1 MNKRIKKLRKEL
13 DLTQQEFASK
23 IGVKRNTVATY
34 EMGRSVPSDSA
45 LSLICKT
52 FDVSETWL
60 RTGEGEMFNQPQSRK
75 EEIQRMVERMMEG
88 RKAEFKYRLISV
100 LNRLDEN
107 QWGLLE
113 DYLREILDGRS
124 AEPKQPLLTETQKLE
139 QEVEREVEQFR
150 QQLLSEKRLAL
161 QASSAKES
169 DAG

>member
-1 MNKRIKKLRKEL
+1 MNERIKKLRKAL

-52 FDVSETWL
+52 FNVNEQWL

-75 EEIQRMVERMMEG
+75 DEIQHMVERMMEG

-100 LNRLDEN
+100 LNRLDES
-107 QWGLLE
+107 QWGILE

-124 AEPKQPLLTETQKLE
+124 AAPEQVPRTAE
-139 QEVEREVEQFR
+139 QEARAEAERYY
-150 QQLLSEKRLAL
+150 QQLLSEKRQAAR
-161 QASSAKES
+161 ASSVKES
-169 DAG
+169 GAG